1 MRAAILAIGDE
12 LTRGETTDTN
22 SPWLAARLG
31 EMGIVT
37 VEHRTVEDDR
47 EAIREAVASLIHRA
61 DVLLMTGGLGPTND
75 DLTRE
80 ALGDVFNPGRDLVRD
95 EDALRWLQERYANRT
110 GTMPQSNLVQTLRP
124 ASMRCMHN
132 PNGTAPGLAGVGMP
146 PEFRRRCHVFA
157 LPGPPSEM
165 KPMFVDHVI
174 PALRAGMEGLDAGT
188 VALSA
193 QVHSFG
199 IGESRAAEL
208 LEGMMAR
215 DRAGNGLPVIGTTVS
230 GGIVSARIRARGQ
243 ASVVKPLIDA
253 DVQEV
258 ERRWSPYA
266 YGRDGVTLANATHV
280 LLRQFRKTVATAES
294 CTGGLLGKLLVD
306 PDGASSAYVGG
317 WITYSNPMKIE
328 ELAVPQ
334 ETIALHGAVSA
345 EVAAAMALGALANA
359 GADYALAITGIAGP
373 DGGTLEKPVGTVFI
387 ALASAANGIR
397 EYDVRRFAFTGD
409 RDSVRL
415 RSALAAIQILRFALL
430 RAPSQTPLLWEV
442 PVGEGSIDQPA
453 HAVRQ
458 S

>member
-22 SPWLAARLG
+22 SPWIAARLG
-31 EMGIVT
+31 EMGVVT

-47 EAIREAVASLIHRA
+47 EAIGTAAASLMRRV
-61 DVLLMTGGLGPTND
+61 DVLVMTGGLGPTSD
-75 DLTRE
+75 DLTRD
-80 ALGDVFNPGRDLVRD
+80 ALGDVFNPGRELIRD
-95 EDALRWLQERYANRT
+95 EDAVGWLQERYARRAAP
-110 GTMPQSNLVQTLRP
+110 MPQSNLVQTMRP
-124 ASMRCMHN
+124 ISMRCMHN
-132 PNGTAPGLAGVGMP
+132 PHGTAPGLAGVGMP
-146 PEFRRRCHVFA
+146 PDFRRRCHVFS

-174 PALRAGMEGLDAGT
+174 PALRACMEGLDAGT

-230 GGIVSARIRARGQ
+230 GGVVSARIRARGH
-243 ASVVKPLIDA
+243 ASAVKPLIDA

-258 ERRWSPYA
+258 EHRWSPYA
-266 YGRDGVTLANATHV
+266 FGRDGVTLANATHV
-280 LLRQFRKTVATAES
+280 LLRQFCKTIATAES

-306 PDGASSAYVGG
+306 PDGASNSYVGG
-317 WITYSNPMKIE
+317 WITYSNEMKVE

-334 ETIALHGAVSA
+334 ELLSLHGAVSA
-345 EVAAAMALGALANA
+345 EVAVAMVSGAMAKT

-373 DGGTLEKPVGTVFI
+373 DGGTPEKPVGTVFI
-387 ALASAANGIR
+387 ALASAMSGTPTH
-397 EYDVRRFAFTGD
+397 EVRRFAFTGD
-409 RDSVRL
+409 RETIRL
-415 RSALAAIQILRFALL
+415 RSALAAIQMLRFALL
-430 RAPSQTPLLWEV
+430 RVPATTPLLWEM
-442 PVGEGSIDQPA
+442 PVGGFSSNQPA
-453 HAVRQ
+453 DVVSQ